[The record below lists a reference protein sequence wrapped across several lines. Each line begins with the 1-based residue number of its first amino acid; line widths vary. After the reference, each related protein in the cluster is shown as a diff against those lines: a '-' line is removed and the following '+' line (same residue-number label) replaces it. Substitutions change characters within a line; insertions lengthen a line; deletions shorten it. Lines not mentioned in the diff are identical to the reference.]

1 MKKNILKIFL
11 AVIVVFTTIVACN
24 SQKSKYPGFEKAES
38 GLYYQF
44 YVSNDDSVKASTGD
58 ILSMDLIYRTED
70 SVLFNNKEFGNPV
83 RIQLKE
89 PDFKGDFL
97 EGLAMMSVG
106 DSATF
111 IVSADSFFLK
121 TARMKTLPE
130 FIDTGNILY
139 FDVKLNKIT
148 TKDEF
153 ELEKKL
159 EIEKRQVMMEKNKT
173 EEPMKLEKYIADNK
187 ITVKPSENGL
197 YYIELKKGTGTKAEL
212 GKKVKVHYTGT
223 LLDGTKFD
231 SSLDRG
237 KPFEFQLGAGQVI
250 KGWEEGIAMMRAG
263 GKAKLIIPSD
273 LAYGAG
279 RGPIPPYATLIFDV
293 ELIGVE

>member
-1 MKKNILKIFL
+1 MKKNILKTFL
-11 AVIVVFTTIVACN
+11 AMIVIFTTIVAC
-24 SQKSKYPGFEKAES
+24 SSKYPGFKKTES
-38 GLYYQF
+38 GLYYKF
-44 YVSNDDSVKASTGD
+44 YVSNKDSVKASTGD

-70 SVLFNNKEFGNPV
+70 SVLFDNQKFGNPV

-121 TARMKTLPE
+121 TAHMKALPE
-130 FIDTGNILY
+130 FIDSGSVLY

-148 TKDEF
+148 TKEEF
-153 ELEKKL
+153 EMEKKL
-159 EIEKRQVMMEKNKT
+159 EMEKQQAMMEKNKT

-187 ITVKPSENGL
+187 ITVKPTESGL
-197 YYIELKKGTGTKAEL
+197 YYIEIKKGTGTKAES

-237 KPFEFQLGAGQVI
+237 QPFEFQLGAGQVI
-250 KGWEEGIAMMRAG
+250 KGWDEGIAMMKIG
-263 GKAKLIIPSD
+263 GKTKLIIPSD
-273 LAYGAG
+273 LAYGTG

-293 ELIGVE
+293 ELLGVE